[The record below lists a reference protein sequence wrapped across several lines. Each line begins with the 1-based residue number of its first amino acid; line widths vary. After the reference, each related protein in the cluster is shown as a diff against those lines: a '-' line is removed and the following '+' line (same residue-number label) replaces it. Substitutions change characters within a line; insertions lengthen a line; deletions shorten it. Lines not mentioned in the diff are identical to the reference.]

1 MLELLGL
8 GKNSAELYR
17 AVLAQPGLSVEDLM
31 NTLRWP
37 ADRVRSALDEC
48 VRLSLIRPSWET
60 PGTLRA
66 VPPDVGLQA
75 LLARQEA
82 DFLERQRQMTD
93 ARVEVSRLVHDYAA
107 AQRESHH
114 IETERIEGIDEIRSR
129 IEELSHSCQDSLLA
143 FHPGGGQSAA
153 SRAAGRPLSET
164 LQSRG
169 VVMHT
174 IYLDSLYN
182 DPESVDYARWLLR
195 SGNHVRTTASLP
207 SRMLIFD
214 REQAVVPIDP
224 DDSGAGAMVFR
235 SPGILANLCA
245 LFDHVWDKAV
255 PLSGRKRPRQPAEE
269 NELTSQEQTVLRLLG
284 EGLTDEVVARR
295 LGVSVRTGRRI
306 TADLMGR
313 LGAKSRFQAGMR
325 AVESG
330 WLGGDDDGDAA
341 LDGAAHEPGEPLDDL
356 PDDTSADASEL
367 RGSSV

>member
-284 EGLTDEVVARR
+284 EGLTDVVVARGV
-295 LGVSVRTGRRI
+295 GVSVRTGRRI

-330 WLGGDDDGDAA
+330 WLGGDDDGEAA
-341 LDGAAHEPGEPLDDL
+341 LDGAAHEPAEPLDDL

>member
-8 GKNSAELYR
+8 GKNPAELYR
-17 AVLAQPGLSVEDLM
+17 AVLAHPGLSFEDLVD
-31 NTLRWP
+31 NLRWP
-37 ADRVRSALDEC
+37 AERVRAALNEC

-60 PGTLRA
+60 PGTLRP

-75 LLARQEA
+75 LLARHEA
-82 DFLERQRQMTD
+82 EILDQQRQLTD
-93 ARVEVSRLVHDYAA
+93 VRVEVSRLVHEYAET
-107 AQRESHH
+107 QRESHH

-129 IEELSHSCQDSLLA
+129 IEEISHSCQDSLLA
-143 FHPGGGQSAA
+143 FHPGGGQSAS
-153 SRAAGRPLSET
+153 SRAAGRPLSKI
-164 LQSRG
+164 LQGRG

-174 IYLDSLYN
+174 IYLDSIYN
-182 DPESVDYARWLLR
+182 DPESVDYARWLTR

-214 REQAVVPIDP
+214 RTQAVVPIDP
-224 DDSGAGAMVFR
+224 DDSGAGALVFR
-235 SPGILANLCA
+235 SAGILANLCE
-245 LFDHVWDKAV
+245 LFDQVWDRAV
-255 PLSGRKRPRQPAEE
+255 PLSGGKRPRQPAEE
-269 NELTSQEQTVLRLLG
+269 NELTSQERTVLRLLG

-330 WLGGDDDGDAA
+330 WLGGDDDRDES
-341 LDGAAHEPGEPLDDL
+341 LDGTADEPAESLEEIPR
-356 PDDTSADASEL
+356 DASEL

>member
-1 MLELLGL
+1 MTRGEQIMLELLGL
-8 GKNSAELYR
+8 GKNPAELYR
-17 AVLAQPGLSVEDLM
+17 AVLANPGLTVEELVD
-31 NTLRWP
+31 TLRWP
-37 ADRVRSALDEC
+37 ADQVRSALDEC
-48 VRLSLIRPSWET
+48 VRLSLIRPSWEP
-60 PGTLRA
+60 PGTLRP

-82 DFLERQRQMTD
+82 DILERQRQMTNV
-93 ARVEVSRLVHDYAA
+93 RVEVSRLVHEYAA
-107 AQRESHH
+107 TQRASHR
-114 IETERIEGIDEIRSR
+114 IETEHIEGIDEIRSR
-129 IEELSHSCQDSLLA
+129 IEELSHSCRDSLLA
-143 FHPGGGQSAA
+143 FHPGGGQSAS

-174 IYLDSLYN
+174 IYLDSIYN
-182 DPESVDYARWLLR
+182 DPDSVDYARWLVR
-195 SGNHVRTTASLP
+195 SGNHVRTTAALP

-224 DDSGAGAMVFR
+224 DDSRAGALVFR
-235 SPGILANLCA
+235 SAGILANLCE

-255 PLSGRKRPRQPAEE
+255 PLSGGNRPRQPAEE
-269 NELTSQEQTVLRLLG
+269 NELTSQEGAVLRLLG

-330 WLGGDDDGDAA
+330 WLGGDDDPAEGMEGDGH
-341 LDGAAHEPGEPLDDL
+341 DGAGPLDE
-356 PDDTSADASEL
+356 SS
-367 RGSSV
+367 RGHL

>member
-8 GKNSAELYR
+8 GKNPAELYR
-17 AVLAQPGLSVEDLM
+17 AVLAHPGLSAEDLAD
-31 NTLRWP
+31 NLRWP
-37 ADRVRSALDEC
+37 AERVRSALNEC

-60 PGTLRA
+60 PGTLRP

-82 DFLERQRQMTD
+82 EILERQRQMTD
-93 ARVEVSRLVHDYAA
+93 ARVEVSRLVHEYAE
-107 AQRESHH
+107 AQWESHH

-129 IEELSHSCQDSLLA
+129 IEELSHSCRDSLLA
-143 FHPGGGQSAA
+143 FHPGGGQSAS

-174 IYLDSLYN
+174 IYLDSIYN
-182 DPESVDYARWLLR
+182 DPESVDYARWLVR

-224 DDSGAGAMVFR
+224 EDSGAGALVFR
-235 SPGILANLCA
+235 SAGILANLCE
-245 LFDHVWDKAV
+245 LFDQVWDKAV

-269 NELTSQEQTVLRLLG
+269 NELTSQEKAVLRLLG

-330 WLGGDDDGDAA
+330 WLGGDDDRAVH
-341 LDGAAHEPGEPLDDL
+341 LDGTAHEPAEPLDET
-356 PDDTSADASEL
+356 PVDASEL
-367 RGSSV
+367 RESSV